1 MESETYPQKKRMH
14 NGHAVRQLRVDKRLS
29 QEEFGKLIGMTQPSV
44 CRYEEKEKIEE
55 DILARMAKALKVSVD
70 FIKEMEEDKS
80 LTFYI
85 ENNTFTNSNTDN
97 STAVANP
104 VESNIHIT
112 SPDKSLYT
120 VLEQMQKLYD
130 SGMELYKNSL
140 EAYQHVLKRTEEKI
154 VTLENKISELENK
167 K

>member
-1 MESETYPQKKRMH
+1 MESETYPQKKRTH

-29 QEEFGKLIGMTQPSV
+29 QEEFGKLTGMTQPSV

-55 DILARMAKALKVSVD
+55 HILERMAKALEVSVD

-80 LTFYI
+80 LSYYI
-85 ENNTFTNSNTDN
+85 ENNTFTDNNVGMANN
-97 STAVANP
+97 STINNQ
-104 VESNIHIT
+104 SSQT
-112 SPDKSLYT
+112 LYT
-120 VLEQMQKLYD
+120 ALEQMQKLYD

-140 EAYQHVLKRTEEKI
+140 EAYQQVLKRTEEKI
-154 VTLENKISELENK
+154 ATFENKISELENK